1 MPLAPH
7 HEKIM
12 SKQLAS
18 LIKAAVFDLGDAE
31 EAGGQILITD
41 LLHENGHVSPKIA
54 IAQQTADGGLTFA
67 ILPVGTSI
75 RYTAT
80 NLDTGAQIATVPAL
94 IPSPPVIWPPGGNP
108 DAQLTTE
115 VFLSGAEIGGRFL
128 YVITEIDIPGATY
141 RTTGP
146 MEFALNTQPTATP

>member
-1 MPLAPH
+1 
-7 HEKIM
+7 M

-18 LIKAAVFDLGDAE
+18 LIKATVFDLGDAE

-41 LLHENGHVSPKIA
+41 LLHENGRILPKIA

-67 ILPVGTSI
+67 VLPAGTVI

-80 NLDTGAQIATVPAL
+80 NLDTGAQIETLPAL
-94 IPSPPVIWPPGGNP
+94 VASQPVYWPPGDIP

-128 YVITEIDIPGATY
+128 YVITEINIPGATY

-146 MEFALNTQPTATP
+146 MVFALNTTANP